1 MMMKG
6 NNTMKSKNQMIEEI
20 LNKYDGFLSRADLE
34 DFALNLERQ
43 DDVSIWE
50 AHTKNVEVN
59 DEAN

>member
-1 MMMKG
+1 
-6 NNTMKSKNQMIEEI
+6 MKSKNQMIEEI

-59 DEAN
+59 GDEAN